1 MRGSPRSTP
10 PEAGQMEIRVT
21 NEGKLRL
28 LGDDDFT
35 RFAVAV
41 DPGAAGHVA
50 AALGTVARLDGTD
63 HAWIT
68 PARLRSLTPRAG
80 QADWEEGFDA
90 MLSYAERKGWTD
102 AEGAI
107 RVHIQHEDAA
117 NDELP
122 PIDGDQFRQ
131 AMRNLAGG
139 VAVVATGSGSGRR
152 GLTVSAVT
160 SVSAEP
166 PCLLVCVNRSA
177 EAHDVML
184 ANGDFSVNLLGIEHK
199 ELAMRFA
206 GQTGCRGAARFD
218 GGNWDHGPHGLPV
231 LEDALCSMECELLSS
246 HEVGSHRL
254 FVGRIVHVRNRAGEP
269 LVNFQGRLQT
279 LEAA

>member
-1 MRGSPRSTP
+1 
-10 PEAGQMEIRVT
+10 MEIRVT
-21 NEGKLRL
+21 NDGGLRL

-35 RFAVAV
+35 RLAVAV
-41 DPGAAGHVA
+41 DAGAASHVA
-50 AALGTVARLDGTD
+50 GALGAVARLDETD
-63 HAWIT
+63 HAWIM
-68 PARLRSLTPRAG
+68 PAALRSLTPRAG
-80 QADWEEGFDA
+80 EADWEEGFA
-90 MLSYAERKGWTD
+90 VMLSYAERKGWTD
-102 AEGAI
+102 SEGAI
-107 RVHIQHEDAA
+107 RVHIQQEDAA

-122 PIDGDQFRQ
+122 PVDGEQFRQ

-166 PCLLVCVNRSA
+166 PCLLVCVNSSA
-177 EAHDVML
+177 EAHDFML

-206 GQTGCRGAARFD
+206 GQTGCRGAARFE
-218 GGNWDHGPHGLPV
+218 GGGWSRGLHGLPV
-231 LEDALCSMECELLSS
+231 LGDALCSMECKLLSS
-246 HEVGSHRL
+246 HVVGSHRL
-254 FVGRIVHVRNRAGEP
+254 FVGQIVHVRNRAGEP